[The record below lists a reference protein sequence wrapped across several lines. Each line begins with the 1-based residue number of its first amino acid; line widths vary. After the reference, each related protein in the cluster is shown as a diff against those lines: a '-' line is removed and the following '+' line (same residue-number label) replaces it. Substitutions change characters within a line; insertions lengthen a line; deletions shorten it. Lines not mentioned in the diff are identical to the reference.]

1 MKEAKEVI
9 ELKIDPEFR
18 DKIPPLTDAEFEQ
31 LRENILA
38 DGEVYEPIV
47 TWNSVIVDGHN
58 RWRIIQENP
67 QITFRTKEMDF
78 ADKWAAF
85 EWMYKKQLGRRN
97 LTEEQKSYMVGKM
110 NEARKKSIGNTT
122 SERGADGRFQ
132 SGQNVHNGQQR
143 ENKDGTSAEIGKE
156 FGMSGRTVRRN
167 EKFAKGV
174 DALRGQSSEAA
185 ELVLM
190 GKSNVTKDEIAEL
203 ADKTEQEIAKAAKN
217 IVDGK
222 PVIRKPKPMSPQMKD
237 FSKKLLDV
245 VSEME
250 NTNKAYTLDDAIRD
264 LNSAE
269 DVFINQIEFVLEE
282 RKEVIDSDKRG
293 KEQVTAFI
301 ESVIN
306 DLNNLKGRF
315 I

>member
-1 MKEAKEVI
+1 MI
-9 ELKIDPEFR
+9 ELKIDKEFKE
-18 DKIPPLTDAEFEQ
+18 KIPPLTDAEFEQ
-31 LRENILA
+31 LRENILS

-47 TWNSVIVDGHN
+47 TWNGVIVDGHN

-67 QITFRTKEMDF
+67 QIPFRTKEMDF

-85 EWMYKKQLGRRN
+85 EWMYRKQLGRRN
-97 LTEEQKSYMVGKM
+97 LSDEQKTYLLGKLY
-110 NEARKKSIGNTT
+110 EARKNTAAFKGNQYAKGG
-122 SERGADGRFQ
+122 ERQNGADQPKGKTSIIIAKEQ
-132 SGQNVHNGQQR
+132 GVGQKTVER
-143 ENKDGTSAEIGKE
+143 AEH
-156 FGMSGRTVRRN
+156 
-167 EKFAKGV
+167 FAKGL
-174 DALRGQSSEAA
+174 DAIREVSPAA
-185 ELVLM
+185 ADKVLD
-190 GKSNVTKDEIAEL
+190 GKSGVSKQTIAEMRN
-203 ADKTEQEIAKAAKN
+203 ADSEEVKEVAKA
-217 IVDGK
+217 IEEGK
-222 PVIRKPKPMSPQMKD
+222 PVSRKPRPMSPQMKD

-250 NTNKAYTLDDAIRD
+250 NINKAYTLDDAIRD

-282 RKEVIDSDKRG
+282 RKEVISSDERG
-293 KEQVTAFI
+293 EEQVTAFI

>member
-1 MKEAKEVI
+1 MEVV
-9 ELKIDPEFR
+9 ELKIDKEFR
-18 DKIPPLTDAEFEQ
+18 EKIPPLTEAEFEQ
-31 LRENILA
+31 LRENILS

-47 TWNSVIVDGHN
+47 TWNGTIVDGHN
-58 RWRIIQENP
+58 RWRIIQEHP
-67 QITFRTKEMDF
+67 EIPFKVKEMDF

-174 DALRGQSSEAA
+174 DALRGQSNEAA
-185 ELVLM
+185 EMVLM
-190 GKSNVTKDEIAEL
+190 GKSNATKDEIAEL
-203 ADKTEQEIAKAAKN
+203 ADKTEQEIAEAAKN

-237 FSKKLLDV
+237 FTKKLADV
-245 VSEME
+245 VAEME
-250 NTNKAYTLDDAIRD
+250 NTEKAYGLDDAIRD

-269 DVFINQIEFVLEE
+269 DMFINQVEFVLEE
-282 RKEVIDSDKRG
+282 RKEVIASDERG
-293 KEQVTAFI
+293 KEQVIGFI

-306 DLNNLKGRF
+306 DLNEMKGRF